1 MNVNNALEVIKLLL
15 LLLLLLLFL
24 LLLLEDSERLR
35 VKKSQ

>member
-1 MNVNNALEVIKLLL
+1 MNVNNALEVIK
-15 LLLLLLLFL
+15 LLLLLFL